1 MRRLCC
7 FVLILLV
14 VGTMILP
21 VAASQATVQPRWTYL
36 DSVSAV
42 LQINGLGIAT
52 CSGQAAVS
60 STNRIAV
67 YVTLQ
72 QYTDSGWVT
81 IRSWSAT
88 GKTTTMAGGQYA
100 VARGYT
106 YRVNV
111 FAYVY
116 DSRGNII
123 ETGST
128 SQTRVF

>member
-1 MRRLCC
+1 MRRLFC
-7 FVLILLV
+7 FILVLLMLF
-14 VGTMILP
+14 TMVLP
-21 VAASQATVQPRWTYL
+21 TAASQATVQPRWIYL
-36 DSVSAV
+36 DFISAS
-42 LQINGLGIAT
+42 LDINALGVAS
-52 CSGQAAVS
+52 CRGQAAVS

-72 QYTDSGWVT
+72 QNTSSGWVT

-88 GKTTTMAGGQYA
+88 AIGAAQASGQYA

-106 YRVNV
+106 YRVNTV
-111 FAYVY
+111 VYVY
-116 DSRGNII
+116 DGRGNVI

>member
-1 MRRLCC
+1 MPTVMFIL
-7 FVLILLV
+7 VLLIV
-14 VGTMILP
+14 CATVLP
-21 VAASQATVQPRWTYL
+21 AAASQTTVQPRWTYL
-36 DSVSAV
+36 DFVSVV
-42 LQINGLGIAT
+42 LDINALGVAS
-52 CSGQAAVS
+52 CSGQAAVN

-72 QYTDSGWVT
+72 QYTASGWVT

-88 GKTTTMAGGQYA
+88 GVGATQAAGQYA

-106 YRVNV
+106 YRVNAV
-111 FAYVY
+111 AYVY
-116 DSRGNII
+116 DGRGNII

>member
-1 MRRLCC
+1 MLL
-7 FVLILLV
+7 FFALLV
-14 VGTMILP
+14 AGTMVFP
-21 VAASQATVQPRWTYL
+21 ANASKNEVQPRWTYL
-36 DSVSAV
+36 NSVSAS
-42 LQINGLGIAT
+42 LQIDGLGIAT
-52 CSGQAAVS
+52 CSGQAMVTS
-60 STNRIAV
+60 SNRITV
-67 YVTLQ
+67 YITLQ

-81 IRSWSAT
+81 LRSWSAT